1 LLNRLY
7 ARLKKNEKLFTRIHG
22 KWYNLAKFEHPG
34 GPVAL
39 GLSKGRDGT
48 ALFESHHY
56 FVPRAQL
63 LQILAKY
70 EVSPDESKTLTTPDD
85 KYDGQPYDWSGIE
98 QDGFSSEIRTLVVDY
113 FTALAKKNGTS
124 VLEATKSTPKK
135 WLIVCTF
142 LTLFVASLPSFVH
155 GNPAFLVITPVLA
168 WLSICN
174 YWHDAMHFA
183 LSSDWRINALSPYL
197 LPLLSSP
204 SMWYHQHVIGHHAYT
219 NMAFKDPDL
228 VHAVPLVREH
238 ESIRWRP
245 AHAIQGRLAS
255 ILFVWSVAS
264 GIGLNLLNDIGATVK
279 MTYNN
284 VVPCERP
291 SALGLLAHLGGRVLY
306 IYVSFAWP
314 FFATELFPTWPKAIV
329 WAMVPNAI
337 FSICFMLNTQI
348 NHLTGE
354 CAHARDSNFFKHQMI
369 TAQNFGNGN
378 WFCFYFSGGLNYQ
391 IEHHLFPSVNH
402 THLPKL
408 SAGVKRI
415 CEKYDVPYNHAS
427 GYKEAIVQHFAHTEE
442 MGRKPVKR

>member
-1 LLNRLY
+1 
-7 ARLKKNEKLFTRIHG
+7 
-22 KWYNLAKFEHPG
+22 
-34 GPVAL
+34 
-39 GLSKGRDGT
+39 
-48 ALFESHHY
+48 
-56 FVPRAQL
+56 
-63 LQILAKY
+63 
-70 EVSPDESKTLTTPDD
+70 
-85 KYDGQPYDWSGIE
+85 
-98 QDGFSSEIRTLVVDY
+98 
-113 FTALAKKNGTS
+113 
-124 VLEATKSTPKK
+124 
-135 WLIVCTF
+135 
-142 LTLFVASLPSFVH
+142 
-155 GNPAFLVITPVLA
+155 
-168 WLSICN
+168 
-174 YWHDAMHFA
+174 MHFA